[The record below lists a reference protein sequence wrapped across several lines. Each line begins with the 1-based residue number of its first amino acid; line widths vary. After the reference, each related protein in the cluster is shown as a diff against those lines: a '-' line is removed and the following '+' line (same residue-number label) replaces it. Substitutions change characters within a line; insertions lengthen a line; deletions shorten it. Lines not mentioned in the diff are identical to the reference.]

1 MSNPFASDEYGRPTG
16 SLRNLP
22 PDSSKHGTSQTPYV
36 PESSAK
42 NNRMDRFV
50 FGLLSVFAVLL
61 IFGLLVV
68 MIMNI
73 SPNAPIRLTPDPNAI
88 SDENGNS
95 DREGIRGPAETEP
108 QILGD

>member
-16 SLRNLP
+16 SLRNIP

-36 PESSAK
+36 PEDTAK
-42 NNRMDRFV
+42 NKQMDRVV
-50 FGLLSVFAVLL
+50 FGLLSIFAVLL
-61 IFGLLVV
+61 VFGLLVV

-73 SPNAPIRLTPDPNAI
+73 SPNAPIRLTPDPNSLI
-88 SDENGNS
+88 EEDGESES
-95 DREGIRGPAETEP
+95 EGSRSPAETEP